1 MYKYLYKCTNIN
13 SMYKYKYNNTNIN
26 INMTMDMNIDICV
39 CVPVFKKKKL
49 LSCYMSRVT
58 DGRDHVLI
66 SAHT

>member
-1 MYKYLYKCTNIN
+1 
-13 SMYKYKYNNTNIN
+13 MYKYKYNNTNIN

-39 CVPVFKKKKL
+39 CLPVFKKKL